1 MALTYNKWYTEV
13 KVMQN
18 LLVYLKDVQNAQSLN
33 DSEIDKCM
41 DYICT
46 YVCITFST
54 YVYILYIW

>member
-1 MALTYNKWYTEV
+1 
-13 KVMQN
+13 MQN

-54 YVYILYIW
+54 YVYILYI